1 MISKR
6 LQHQQVPRISSKT
19 SVAGFSRNVL
29 RGQGGFSY
37 PIILGVLLVLA
48 VAGQGVALRQSQEAR
63 RHLDQRVSAEGEAF
77 VRALAFY
84 WKLDPTNPTLPSRM
98 DQLLNDSRMGQHR
111 HLRRAPVSP
120 FEDAEWELLRNAKG
134 QIHGIF
140 LASTRTPARKVSRQ
154 QTGQDVTLTA
164 YNDWHFIFENP
175 PSGE

>member
-1 MISKR
+1 M
-6 LQHQQVPRISSKT
+6 
-19 SVAGFSRNVL
+19 
-29 RGQGGFSY
+29 
-37 PIILGVLLVLA
+37 LVLA

-111 HLRRAPVSP
+111 HLRREPVSP
-120 FEDAEWELLRNAKG
+120 FEDAEWEFLRNAKG

-140 LASTRTPARKVSRQ
+140 LASTRTPARKVSRLQ
-154 QTGQDVTLTA
+154 SGQEVILTT
-164 YNDWHFIFENP
+164 YNDWHFIFESP
-175 PSGE
+175 SSGE